1 MNNKLKSPVDSNQ
14 PSSTRDQI
22 LESAWKRFAQ
32 YGYGKTTMVE
42 IATDCDMSAANLYRF
57 FKNKEDIGMALA
69 CQCLGQKEQ
78 RLREV
83 IARPGLSA
91 AERLQLFV
99 LTLFHYTYEQFHD
112 QPRINELVDTVMKEY
127 TDVVMQHKTMA
138 RTLLATILTEG
149 NHKGEFNIPDPAVTA
164 ETLMA
169 ATTIFCVP
177 YFVTWHTKQEFE
189 ALVQDMVNTFIRG
202 LAKR

>member
-1 MNNKLKSPVDSNQ
+1 MDTAQ
-14 PSSTRDQI
+14 TTSTREQI
-22 LESAWKRFAQ
+22 LDSAWKRFAQ

-69 CQCLGQKEQ
+69 CQCLGQKEK

-83 IARPGLSA
+83 LTRPGLSA
-91 AERLQLFV
+91 AQRLHTFV

-112 QPRINELVDTVMKEY
+112 QPRINELVDTIMKEY
-127 TDVVMQHKTMA
+127 ADVVMQHKEMA
-138 RTLLATILTEG
+138 RSLLATILTEG
-149 NHKGEFNIPDPAVTA
+149 NQTGEFNIPNPIVTA
-164 ETLMA
+164 DTLMA

-177 YFVTWHTKQEFE
+177 YFVTWHSKEEFE
-189 ALVQDMVNTFIRG
+189 SLAQDMVNTFIRG

>member
-1 MNNKLKSPVDSNQ
+1 
-14 PSSTRDQI
+14 
-22 LESAWKRFAQ
+22 
-32 YGYGKTTMVE
+32 MVE

-83 IARPGLSA
+83 LTRPGLTA
-91 AERLQLFV
+91 AQRLQTFV
-99 LTLFHYTYEQFHD
+99 LTLFHYTHEQFHNL
-112 QPRINELVDTVMKEY
+112 PRINELVDTIMKDY
-127 TDVVMQHKTMA
+127 ASVVAQHKEMA
-138 RTLLATILTEG
+138 RSLLATILTEG
-149 NHKGEFNIPDPAVTA
+149 NQTGEFTIKNPMVTA
-164 ETLMA
+164 ETIMA

-177 YFVTWHTKQEFE
+177 YFITWHTKEEFE
-189 ALVQDMVNTFIRG
+189 SLAQDMVDTFIRG